1 MSILPTDPIADGSDE
16 RRRRRRG
23 LALALLGVAVFAAT
37 APMTRLAVGD
47 DARPQLSPLFVAAGR
62 AALAALLAA
71 AWLVAVRSPWPRAD
85 QWRSLAVTAG
95 GAVVGFPLLLGFAL
109 RHVDAS
115 RAAVVIGVLP
125 LATAACAAVV
135 QRQRATPAFWAS
147 AVVGAAIVVGYA
159 LRGGAGLGAADALL
173 LLAVAS
179 AAVGYVWG
187 ARLSLAMP
195 PAHVISWALVVA
207 APLTLPVA
215 WLDRPSQPVDAAA
228 WGGFVYV
235 AVFSMW
241 LGFFA
246 WYRGLAQAGTLRAS
260 QVQLLQP
267 FLSLAFAVPLLG
279 ERIDA
284 ATVGCAAAVVVAL
297 LAGQRAAAR

>member
-1 MSILPTDPIADGSDE
+1 MSHPRIDRVGDA
-16 RRRRRRG
+16 RRQRRG
-23 LALALLGVAVFAAT
+23 LALALVGVAVFAAT

-47 DARPQLSPLFVAAGR
+47 AAQPQLPPLFVAAGR
-62 AALAALLAA
+62 AALAAVLAA
-71 AWLVAVRSPWPRAD
+71 AWLAVVRAPWPRAD
-85 QWRSLAVTAG
+85 QWHSLVVTAA
-95 GAVVGFPLLLGFAL
+95 GAVVGFPLLLGTAL

-125 LATAACAAVV
+125 LATAACATIV
-135 QRQRATPAFWAS
+135 QRQRGGRAFWVS
-147 AVVGAAIVVGYA
+147 ALLGAAIVVGYA
-159 LRGGAGLGAADALL
+159 LRDGVGLRAADALL

-187 ARLSLAMP
+187 AQLSQSMP

-207 APLTLPVA
+207 APLTLPAA
-215 WLDRPSQPVDAAA
+215 WLDRPLQPVGAAA
-228 WGGFVYV
+228 WAGFAYV

-246 WYRGLAQAGTLRAS
+246 WYRGLAEAGTLRAS

-279 ERIDA
+279 ERIDG
-284 ATVGCAAAVVVAL
+284 ATVGCAAAVVVTL
-297 LAGQRAAAR
+297 LAGQRATTR